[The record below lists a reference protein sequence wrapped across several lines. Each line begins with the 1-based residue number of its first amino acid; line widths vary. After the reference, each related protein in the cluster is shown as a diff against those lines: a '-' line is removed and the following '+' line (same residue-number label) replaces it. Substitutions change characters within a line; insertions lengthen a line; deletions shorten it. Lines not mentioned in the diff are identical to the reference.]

1 MFWLDLGLGG
11 LLMWGAVTG
20 YQAGWKKSAG
30 CLGGLICTTLTA
42 LPVMTGLR
50 MIWNRYFPIEE
61 TIRAMVYS
69 RLALPVSG
77 GAGGDM
83 LPPGS
88 GLPLFLGETMKRGA
102 ISTAAA
108 NWLSPMDLL
117 VQMLGCTAAFL
128 TGFCLWWGFYKLC
141 GLALAGKGEGGLGEP
156 ARWAGALMG
165 LIRQCCSITLL
176 IGVAAPLAWL
186 CGVPHALLEL
196 EKSLLAEWAWQLFG
210 CLGIWH

>member
-1 MFWLDLGLGG
+1 
-11 LLMWGAVTG
+11 
-20 YQAGWKKSAG
+20 
-30 CLGGLICTTLTA
+30 
-42 LPVMTGLR
+42 MTGLR

-156 ARWAGALMG
+156 ARWAGSDGPDPAVLFHHFADRCCCAL
-165 LIRQCCSITLL
+165 S
-176 IGVAAPLAWL
+176 LAL
-186 CGVPHALLEL
+186 RSPHALLEL